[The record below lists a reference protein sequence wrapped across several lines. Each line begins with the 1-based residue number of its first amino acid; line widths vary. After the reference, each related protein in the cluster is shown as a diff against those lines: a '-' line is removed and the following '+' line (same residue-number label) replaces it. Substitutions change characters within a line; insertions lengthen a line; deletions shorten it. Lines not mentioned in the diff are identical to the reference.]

1 MLTHISEFSSFDDFV
16 QWYDRPAD
24 SYPTAHYMLHGRA
37 KQLIA
42 NETSFTLLT
51 ETGEVYTWGDAR
63 HRSLGRTPTAH
74 MPAEKPGVVDALGG
88 LKIGKIV
95 SGGWMG
101 AALAEGGSL
110 YLWGTT
116 TPGTADAINALP
128 SGDEEVALVDIPAS
142 LGMHGEEADD
152 FEVLDVGVGDGHI
165 VAVGSFPT
173 PPRPPHDPAG
183 DNPSAYSFETSSET
197 PSATAL
203 ASPALHVSRTHIY
216 AIGDGRNGQLGLGV
230 PSYAENWKQAP
241 VPWSWREHKAVGVA
255 CGPRTSFAFIRPTLN
270 KKRKRTI

>member
-1 MLTHISEFSSFDDFV
+1 GLWTTTPNRESLIPHCANGDEDSPRLKHVAIAGNGKTAVTFVQAPNAMLTHISEFSSFDDFV
-16 QWYDRPAD
+16 RWYDRPAD

-42 NETSFTLLT
+42 NETSFTLLM

-74 MPAEKPGVVDALGG
+74 MPAEKPAAVDALGG

-116 TPGTADAINALP
+116 TPGTADIINALP
-128 SGDEEVALVDIPAS
+128 SGDEEIALVDIPAS

-152 FEVLDVGVGDGHI
+152 FEVLD
-165 VAVGSFPT
+165 AVNQ
-173 PPRPPHDPAG
+173 D
-183 DNPSAYSFETSSET
+183 TSI
-197 PSATAL
+197 L
-203 ASPALHVSRTHIY
+203 
-216 AIGDGRNGQLGLGV
+216 
-230 PSYAENWKQAP
+230 
-241 VPWSWREHKAVGVA
+241 
-255 CGPRTSFAFIRPTLN
+255 TS
-270 KKRKRTI
+270 KKRKWTRNRKNNGAHNQWLAEQILPDKEADDQVQYLLQWEYDPETGKKHENH